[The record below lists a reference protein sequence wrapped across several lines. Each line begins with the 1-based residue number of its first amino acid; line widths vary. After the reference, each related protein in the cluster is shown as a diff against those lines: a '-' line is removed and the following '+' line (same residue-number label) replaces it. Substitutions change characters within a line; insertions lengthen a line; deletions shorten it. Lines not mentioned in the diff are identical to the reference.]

1 MPSGS
6 HSRDFGGT
14 SSSSSTSFGS
24 RDYDHDRTSR
34 NHFKTRKIKIRGKVY
49 VFSGDF
55 RFKNL
60 AKLFFIF
67 LLSIFTYCFA
77 YLLSTAINDIHQMEE
92 NHKLFISTIEKA
104 NENPELIVDGEVTDV
119 LQDRGK
125 WYFVY
130 KFTASDGTVVENQ
143 KSQVVYNRL
152 ATTPSIGDTVK
163 LATLSTDTDANS
175 LTVPMDYINY
185 TINDNPEYGVTKMGK
200 TVSIFF
206 IILFGAI
213 DLILIYFTIR
223 GYVKVIKNGKSEDEE
238 DALLKHCQL
247 CGKEV
252 LSSDY
257 CCSNCGEIINPE
269 NQKEFDQ
276 SDYN

>member
-6 HSRDFGGT
+6 HSRDSGGT
-14 SSSSSTSFGS
+14 SSSSSFGS
-24 RDYDHDRTSR
+24 RNYEHDRTGR
-34 NHFKTRKIKIRGKVY
+34 NHLKTRKIKIKGKVY
-49 VFSGDF
+49 VLSGDF

-60 AKLFFIF
+60 TNLFFIF
-67 LLSIFTYCFA
+67 FLSIATYCFA
-77 YLLSTAINDIHQMEE
+77 FLLSTAINDIHQMEE
-92 NHKLFISTIEKA
+92 NHKLFIATIEKA
-104 NENPELIVDGEVTDV
+104 DNNPELIVDGEVTDV

-130 KFTASDGTVVENQ
+130 KFTASDGTIVENQ
-143 KSQVVYNRL
+143 KSQVVYKRL

-200 TVSIFF
+200 TISIFF
-206 IILFGAI
+206 IILFGTI

-223 GYVKVIKNGKSEDEE
+223 GYVKVIKDGKPENEE
-238 DALLKHCQL
+238 GSLLEHCPL

-252 LSSDY
+252 SSSDY
-257 CCSNCGEIINPE
+257 CCSNCGEIINPK
-269 NQKEFDQ
+269 NQKEFDHN
-276 SDYN
+276 DYN